1 LDADMAT
8 FDENSYLKIKS
19 DITIKKIEV
28 KCELGNFRDCF
39 KTQKKIIEDIKL
51 NTNIPLMERE

>member
-1 LDADMAT
+1 MAT